1 MNRTLNSLQKIKFNP
16 LVNRIIFEQGKKKYL
31 LNKHSVNKH
40 SVNKHSVNRFNLK
53 SINLNPVIIRKYTT
67 SSNNQPHDDDNNP
80 NNKKNV
86 AFVIG
91 IVIGCCIN
99 VLMY

>member
-31 LNKHSVNKH
+31 LNKYKFMTV
-40 SVNKHSVNRFNLK
+40 NLK

-67 SSNNQPHDDDNNP
+67 SSDNNP

-86 AFVIG
+86 AFFIG
-91 IVIGCCIN
+91 IGIGCCYYEIKE
-99 VLMY
+99 

>member
-16 LVNRIIFEQGKKKYL
+16 LVNRINFEQGKKKYL
-31 LNKHSVNKH
+31 LNKYNA
-40 SVNKHSVNRFNLK
+40 
-53 SINLNPVIIRKYTT
+53 NPVIIRKYTT
-67 SSNNQPHDDDNNP
+67 SSNNQPNNDD
-80 NNKKNV
+80 KNV

>member
-1 MNRTLNSLQKIKFNP
+1 MNCTLNSLQKIKFNP

-31 LNKHSVNKH
+31 
-40 SVNKHSVNRFNLK
+40 VNKHSVNRFNLNK
-53 SINLNPVIIRKYTT
+53 YNANPVIIRKYTT

>member
-31 LNKHSVNKH
+31 
-40 SVNKHSVNRFNLK
+40 VNKHSVNRFNLNK
-53 SINLNPVIIRKYTT
+53 YNANPVIIRKYTT

>member
-31 LNKHSVNKH
+31 LNKYNV
-40 SVNKHSVNRFNLK
+40 
-53 SINLNPVIIRKYTT
+53 NPVIIRKYTT
-67 SSNNQPHDDDNNP
+67 SSNNQPNNDDNNP

-86 AFVIG
+86 AFFIG